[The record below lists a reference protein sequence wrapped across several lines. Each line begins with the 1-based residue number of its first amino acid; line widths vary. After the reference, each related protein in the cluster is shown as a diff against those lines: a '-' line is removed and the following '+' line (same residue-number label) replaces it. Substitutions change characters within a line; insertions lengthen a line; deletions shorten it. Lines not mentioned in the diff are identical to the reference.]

1 MIMSQFIRVSNINL
15 YRTLAFL
22 LPLKAKWQ
30 FLIRKYLADGT
41 ALAIP
46 YFNNWYICTTASP
59 INQSTLTSIILE
71 GTHSQPEQALMQELR
86 KTLPDQMVMIDVGG
100 NIGTFTSQFIDK
112 CSDVYIFEPIPRL
125 NKVIRDSIAYNQDKK
140 IRLIEKAV
148 GDVPGTVQML
158 DNNNSSVV
166 NGQTDEDILHI
177 QVTTLDQELAALP
190 KIDFIKIDVEG
201 YENHVLRGA
210 RAIVQQHKPRLLIE
224 VHPMFLENF
233 KEDIHDILK
242 WLDQYG
248 YRCTYHSF
256 LVEQRMPRWKR
267 ILSRWKGDPGET
279 FATREAFLKDTLQSP
294 RLLSYHIYGEPA

>member
-1 MIMSQFIRVSNINL
+1 MTHFKRVSNIGL
-15 YRTLAFL
+15 YRTLAYV

-30 FLIRKYLADGT
+30 FLIRQYLTNGT

-46 YFNNWYICTTASP
+46 YFNNWFICTTASP

-71 GTHSQPEQALMQELR
+71 GTHSQPEQALMQQLR
-86 KTLPDQMVMIDVGG
+86 QSMPDQMVMIDVGG

-112 CSDVYIFEPIPRL
+112 CAAVYIFEPIPRL
-125 NKVIRDSIAYNQDKK
+125 NQVIRDSIAYNKDQK
-140 IRLIEKAV
+140 ITLIEKAV
-148 GDVPGTVQML
+148 GDAPGTVQML

-166 NGQTDEDILHI
+166 NGQTNEAILSI
-177 QVTTLDQELAALP
+177 QVTTLDAELASLK

-201 YENHVLRGA
+201 YENHVIRGA
-210 RAIVQQHKPRLLIE
+210 HAIVQQHKPRLLIE

-233 KEDIHDILK
+233 KEDINDILRF
-242 WLDQYG
+242 LDQHG
-248 YRCTYHSF
+248 YRCSYHSF

-279 FATREAFLKDTLQSP
+279 FSSREAFLADTIRSP